1 MPHPESIRA
10 SSPMVSRP
18 SRRQFLRS
26 AALTAG
32 AAAGLD
38 LTGFPARAAERA
50 ARRGRA
56 KTISIFHTTDL
67 HGRILPTSTYDG
79 LDDVGG
85 FARVA
90 SCLRRWRQECP
101 DSLTV
106 DVGDVVQGTAVS
118 IHSGGRLMIDLFNRL
133 GYDAWTL
140 GNHDFDWG
148 PEKTEALLADSA
160 CPVLTAN
167 LERGGSRPGGFTGA
181 WDKVKPWTIREVGGF
196 RIGLI
201 GLITPGLPFWLAPET
216 LGGVAPLDPA
226 ETLVRAVAEVR
237 GEKVDAV
244 VVTGHMGWRFND
256 DYANP
261 VRTVL
266 RDLKGVDIYL
276 AGHSHQNQPS
286 WMLHDVLCSQAS
298 YFGIH
303 CGRIDLTFDLA
314 TRKLVDRKAFTLL
327 MDDRFPLDPL
337 VLQLARPDLAASE
350 AELAR
355 EVATVSNRISGKG
368 RNSGLARLICQC
380 GADELAKQGSRV
392 DGVFHGTFGSG
403 DLEPGTLTVGDCWKI
418 IPYENML
425 VTAELTAA
433 ELAAVLAE
441 DGKIRDSDRT
451 LWPFEVTRDGQ
462 GQITRIALDGVVVAA
477 DRRLTIAFNSY
488 DAQSGGRRMMKTRD
502 ILAAPDA
509 KRTTSAI
516 DTRTALISGLLD
528 RGTIG

>member
-1 MPHPESIRA
+1 MFRS
-10 SSPMVSRP
+10 
-18 SRRQFLRS
+18 SRRSFIAS
-26 AALTAG
+26 AGVAG
-32 AAAGLD
+32 AVAASD
-38 LTGFPARAAERA
+38 LVAFPARAAERND
-50 ARRGRA
+50 RLGRA
-56 KTISIFHTTDL
+56 RTISIFHTTDL
-67 HGRILPTSTYDG
+67 HGRIKPASTYDG

-90 SCLRRWRQECP
+90 TCLRRWRQECP
-101 DSLTV
+101 HSLTV

-148 PEKTEALLADSA
+148 PEKTESLLADSA

-167 LERGGSRPGGFTGA
+167 LERGGSRPGGFGGA
-181 WDKVKPWTIREVGGF
+181 WEKVRPWTVREVGGF
-196 RIGLI
+196 RIGII

-226 ETLVRAVAEVR
+226 ATLARAVAEVR
-237 GEKVDAV
+237 GEGVDAV

-266 RDLKGVDIYL
+266 RDLKGVDVYL

-303 CGRIDLTFDLA
+303 CGRVDLTFDLA

-337 VLQLARPDLAASE
+337 VMQLSEPDLAASE

-355 EVATVSNRISGKG
+355 EVATVSGRISGKG
-368 RNSGLARLICQC
+368 RGSGVATLICEC
-380 GADELAKQGSRV
+380 SADELAKQGTRV

-403 DLEPGTLTVGDCWKI
+403 DLEPGRLTVGDCWRI

-425 VTAELTAA
+425 VTAEVTAA
-433 ELAAVLAE
+433 ELATIVAE
-441 DGKIRDSDRT
+441 DAAIRDSDRT

-462 GQITRIALDGVVVAA
+462 GKVTRIALDGAELPA
-477 DRRLTIAFNSY
+477 DRRVRIAFNSY

-502 ILAAPDA
+502 ILAAPAA
-509 KRTTSAI
+509 KRTTTAI
-516 DTRTALISGLLD
+516 DTRRALISGLLD
-528 RGTIG
+528 RGTVG